1 MFRIDYCYGSRTNN
15 QFIRLP
21 YKYSAPCFFS
31 LKCIKMR
38 LVTDRAVITTPRKT
52 TTPKGQR
59 GEVTEK
65 SKIDWKW

>member
-1 MFRIDYCYGSRTNN
+1 
-15 QFIRLP
+15 
-21 YKYSAPCFFS
+21 
-31 LKCIKMR
+31 MR

-65 SKIDWKW
+65 SKIDWK